1 MATKPN
7 NATIVETCTRRV
19 RSLGSYVGSGAKIA
33 VNGRKLTRE
42 DVVATYRSC
51 LDARATVARLR
62 AQLESALVT
71 VAETEAARL
80 EADTALRAWVR
91 AEFGVEST
99 EAIDFGFPPPRK
111 PKLTVEEKA
120 LAVARTKAT
129 RAARRTMGK
138 RQKEGIRGAVVAP
151 SPPRLT
157 ATATATVEA
166 EKEEEK
172 PHVAE
177 TPPATGE
184 RPWLQVSLE

>member
-7 NATIVETCTRRV
+7 NAKVVETCTRRV
-19 RSLGSYVGSGAKIA
+19 RSLSSYVGSDATIA
-33 VNGRKLTRE
+33 INGRKVTHG
-42 DVVATYRSC
+42 DVVATYRRC

-62 AQLESALVT
+62 AQLEEALGT
-71 VAETEAARL
+71 VAETEAARV
-80 EADTALRAWVR
+80 EADAALRAWVR

-111 PKLTVEEKA
+111 PKRTVEEKA

-138 RQKEGIRGAVVAP
+138 RQKAEIRGTLVAP
-151 SPPRLT
+151 L
-157 ATATATVEA
+157 
-166 EKEEEK
+166 
-172 PHVAE
+172 AE

-184 RPWLQVSLE
+184 RPWLAVALE